1 MTDLMFLLNSFQR
14 HHLGPKLH
22 NFSPFSLILGF
33 YFLLLSLALQRQVG
47 LGLHSKPPSLPS
59 IICQSFPASYPLQ
72 QDLERCRP
80 FIFPLVD
87 RSFLALFYQS
97 LISYFFQINH
107 DSSSINLAT
116 FATIFPSSSCI
127 LSFVQLLPSMF
138 SPLFSFLRNQA
149 TAVLLL

>member
-33 YFLLLSLALQRQVG
+33 YFLLLSLALQHQVG
-47 LGLHSKPPSLPS
+47 LGLHSKSPSLPS

-97 LISYFFQINH
+97 LISYFFKSTMTVHQSISPPLLQ
-107 DSSSINLAT
+107 SSL
-116 FATIFPSSSCI
+116 
-127 LSFVQLLPSMF
+127 LLPVFYPSF
-138 SPLFSFLRNQA
+138 SYFLQCSPLFSPF
-149 TAVLLL
+149 